1 MPVPHSFII
10 VKGQPKA
17 ILIEKIELVERGV
30 YAIKYKNNVMGTGE
44 LHQSKIKLNKC
55 FGFLLTYSYLC
66 SAYESAT
73 ANGFTSFAEA

>member
-1 MPVPHSFII
+1 MPIPHSFII

-44 LHQSKIKLNKC
+44 
-55 FGFLLTYSYLC
+55 
-66 SAYESAT
+66 
-73 ANGFTSFAEA
+73 